1 MDNWTSHI
9 SVGLAIGLL
18 AFGFTYAMLSA
29 AGLPDVH
36 FSYSTDECVKV
47 LNYVEGDNY
56 SCENLPSKFNHV
68 WVE

>member
-1 MDNWTSHI
+1 MDKTEFALG
-9 SVGLAIGLL
+9 VVAAAGTGLL
-18 AFGFTYAMLSA
+18 IYAVLTALS
-29 AGLPDVH
+29 LPDVW

-47 LNYVEGDNY
+47 VNYVEGDNY